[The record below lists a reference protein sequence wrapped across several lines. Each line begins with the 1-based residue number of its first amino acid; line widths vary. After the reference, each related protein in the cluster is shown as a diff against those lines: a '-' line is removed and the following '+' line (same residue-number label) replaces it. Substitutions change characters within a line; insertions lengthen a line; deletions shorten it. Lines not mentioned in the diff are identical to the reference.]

1 MNEFLRFFNETVHR
15 LPMHMEIRYNKHEDW
30 VIEIWRAGMAEDYP
44 TAKHIGGDVTICY
57 AQDNDIELCF
67 AKAHVD
73 LKEWLIEYEGG
84 Y

>member
-1 MNEFLRFFNETVHR
+1 MNEFLTFFNKTTHC

-44 TAKHIGGDVTICY
+44 TAKHIGGDVTICF
-57 AQDNDIELCF
+57 AQDNDLELCF
-67 AKAHVD
+67 AKAYVD
-73 LKEWLIEYEGG
+73 LKEWLTEFEGG